1 MSDDNAPETPKAE
14 DGAKRRL
21 AFDWRAA
28 ATRLR
33 QPVVLISAAALIIGF
48 GGGVLTAKTIEA
60 ARGAGSPAA
69 ATATKGGVDWPF
81 FGKPRGANAP
91 RQGVP
96 KPEGFAVWRS
106 RIDTSGR
113 EPLACIEMS
122 RPLDPSKPY
131 ADYVLVSPETGSAPA
146 VTARGSELCLGGL
159 GFTDRRVT
167 LLKGLPGRGKDALA
181 ANADVDFTFGDRPP
195 FVGFAGDGV
204 ILPREEADGVG
215 IETVNVTRLAIEVWR
230 VSDRNLVRKS
240 ITASEPS
247 GEDDWMGPW
256 GDDYPGEDG
265 RKIWSGEVAV
275 RANGAER
282 AVTVFPLGA
291 VLKTM
296 SPGGYVI
303 VARDASGGRAKAE
316 DEEDGYQ
323 NRTAMSRRWVIFTDM
338 ALMSY
343 SGSEGVD
350 AVVRSL
356 KSAKTIAGVPV
367 SLVAANGETLA
378 EAKTDASGRVRFA
391 RPLLE
396 GKLGMRPK
404 MLMAYGGQGDLAV
417 LDLERSPVDL
427 SRQGIGGRN
436 DEASVTAGRDSRTN
450 IDGYL
455 YADRGIYRPGETVHL
470 VGLVR
475 DRTAVAADRKG
486 SLVISRPSGVEY
498 QRFAFDKTADGA
510 VARDILLPKTAP
522 RGRWTARIEI
532 EGLDDPAGQMSFSVE
547 DFAPQRLA
555 VDVEGQA
562 ATPIRAGEDRAVLV
576 TSRFLYGAP
585 GAGLQVQG
593 EARIAADP
601 TPFPKFRDYQFGD
614 EQTPFQ
620 EQVQDPTT
628 TVTDGAGRANLN
640 IPATLAGDTHVPL
653 KALVT
658 ASVFEPGGRP
668 VRESVTLRLRPRPLY
683 LGVKIDQGDAGR
695 RDTPVSFDIVAL
707 DAAGNRV
714 AAQGVA
720 WTLVTE
726 NWDYDWYQQNGR
738 WQYRRTS
745 RDVVAARGT
754 GNISAAQALRLTRRL
769 GWGDYRLEL
778 VGPSGARTVVKFA
791 AGWGSPAR
799 EDDSPDLVRVS
810 AGTKQYAQ
818 GDTVEITVKAPY
830 EGEAQIAVATDHVI
844 DFKTVHIPAG
854 GTTVRLKTSAEWG
867 GGAYVMATVIQP
879 RDPVATPKPRRA
891 MGLVY
896 VPLEPRGR
904 RLTVDIGTP
913 AKLESRAAIEVP
925 VKVNGLG
932 FGQRARVTIAAV
944 DEGILR
950 LTKFDSPDPVKWYFG
965 KRALGV
971 DYRDDYARLLNPNL
985 GAPAGVSFGGDEI
998 GGEGLTVTPIKTVA
1012 LWSGVVETGLDG
1024 RAVIK
1029 LPAAEFNGELR
1040 LMAVAWTDKAVGSGS
1055 KAMTVREA
1063 VVADLNLPR
1072 FLSPG
1077 DKAVATLELHNLEG
1091 KAGNYE
1097 ASVTATGGVVAAFK
1111 KLVALVVGQ
1120 RTIQRIDVAAP
1131 GSTGISNVAM
1141 RVAGPGFSTAKAYPI
1156 QTRLGWGAETRTIT
1170 ELQRPGEAFTPS
1182 SQVMQG
1188 LAQGSVTLQVSYSP
1202 FKGFDPAAVALALG
1216 RYPYGCTEQL
1226 VSAAYPLLYATKFTD
1241 DPKLKRTSPALNA
1254 AIGQILDRQSL
1265 DGSFGLWRVGD
1276 GEADP
1281 WLGAYVT
1288 DFLIE
1293 AKGQGAPVPQDA
1305 IDRALGAMRLV
1316 SKPDGYTSVAYRMSY
1331 PDWWAGGHMASEA
1344 ATKRMRSRASAYA
1357 LYVMAKG
1364 KKGDLARL
1372 RWWHD
1377 VQMKSDNDPVARAQV
1392 AAGLAMMGDA
1402 ARARSALRGAI
1413 QKIGYRDETDWYQ
1426 SPLRDLAA
1434 VITYAHEAGE
1444 LGTARQLQ
1452 GRLDGAVRDPDN
1464 LNTQEQA
1471 RLLQAAHAMLE
1482 AAGPIKVTA
1491 TGAYA
1496 LAPVAGQPRW
1506 AVGKLADAKFVNA
1519 GTGALWRTVTV
1530 RGTAVS
1536 PPGADSAGIGVSKTL
1551 WSLNGGRVDPIAI
1564 AQGDRVIV
1572 QISGRSSQGRS
1583 MMMVIDDALPAGF
1596 EVETVLGP
1604 EDAQSG
1610 PFRFLGELS
1619 GVSVQEKRD
1628 DRYVAALNLPGNQAF
1643 TVAYVARAVTPGA
1656 FYLPGVEARDMYKP
1670 GVFGRS
1676 AGGQIVIAAG
1686 P

>member
-1 MSDDNAPETPKAE
+1 MSDDNAPEPPRAT
-14 DGAKRRL
+14 DGGKRRFS
-21 AFDWRAA
+21 FDWRA
-28 ATRLR
+28 TGRRLR
-33 QPVVLISAAALIIGF
+33 QPVVLISAAALLIGF
-48 GGGVLTAKTIEA
+48 GGGVLAAKTVGA
-60 ARGAGSPAA
+60 VRRGGAET
-69 ATATKGGVDWPF
+69 ATASRGGIDWPL
-81 FGKPRGANAP
+81 FGKPRAAGAP
-91 RQGVP
+91 RQGAP
-96 KPEGFAVWRS
+96 KPEGFAVWRT
-106 RIDTSGR
+106 RVDTSGR

-122 RPLDPSKPY
+122 RPLDPAKPY
-131 ADYVLVSPETGSAPA
+131 ADFVLVSPETGSAPA

-167 LLKGLPGRGKDALA
+167 LLKGLPGRGMDALA

-204 ILPREEADGVG
+204 ILPREEADGVA

-240 ITASEPS
+240 ITVSEPS
-247 GEDDWMGPW
+247 GEDDYMGSW
-256 GDDYPGEDG
+256 GDDYPGDDG
-265 RKIWSGEVAV
+265 RKIWSGEMAV

-282 AVTVFPLGA
+282 ATTVFPLGA

-296 SPGGYVI
+296 APGGYVV
-303 VARDASGGRAKAE
+303 VARDASGGRAKADE
-316 DEEDGYQ
+316 DEESGQ
-323 NRTAMSRRWVIFTDM
+323 ARTAMSRRWVIFTDM

-378 EAKTDASGRVRFA
+378 EGKTDASGRVRFA
-391 RPLLE
+391 KPLLE

-404 MLMAYGGQGDLAV
+404 MLMAYGAQADLAV

-436 DEASVTAGRDSRTN
+436 DDSAVTDGRDSRTN

-455 YADRGIYRPGETVHL
+455 YGDRGIYRPGETVHL

-475 DRTAVAADRKG
+475 DRTGVAADRKG
-486 SLVISRPSGVEY
+486 ALVISRPSGVEY
-498 QRFAFDKTADGA
+498 QRFAFDKTASGA
-510 VARDILLPKTAP
+510 VARDILLPKSAP
-522 RGRWTARIEI
+522 RGRWTAKLQI
-532 EGLDDPAGQMSFSVE
+532 EGIDAPAGQMSFSVE

-555 VDVEGQA
+555 VDVEGQPA
-562 ATPIRAGEDRAVLV
+562 VPIRAGEERAVVV

-601 TPFPKFRDYQFGD
+601 TPFAKFSDYRFGD

-620 EQVQDPTT
+620 EKVLDPTT
-628 TVTDGAGRANLN
+628 TVTDGAGRANLSFS
-640 IPATLAGDTHVPL
+640 ATIAGDTPVPL

-668 VRESVTLRLRPRPLY
+668 VREGVTLRLRPRPLY
-683 LGVKIDQGDAGR
+683 LGVKIDQADGGR
-695 RDTPVSFDIVAL
+695 RDTPVSFDIIAL
-707 DAAGNRV
+707 NAAGERV
-714 AAQGVA
+714 AAQGVT
-720 WTLVTE
+720 WTLVSE
-726 NWDYDWYQQNGR
+726 NWDYDWYQQDGR

-754 GNISAAQALRLTRRL
+754 GAISAGQALRLTRRL

-778 VGPSGARTVVKFA
+778 AGPSEARTVVKFA
-791 AGWGSPAR
+791 AGWGAPAR

-810 AGTKQYAQ
+810 AGAKQYAQ
-818 GDTVEITVKAPY
+818 GDTVEVTVKAPY
-830 EGEAQIAVATDHVI
+830 EGEAQIAVATDRII
-844 DFKTVHIPAG
+844 DFKTVHVPAG

-891 MGLVY
+891 MGLAY
-896 VPLEPRGR
+896 VALEPRGR

-913 AKLESRAAIEVP
+913 AKLESRVAVEVP

-932 FGQRARVTIAAV
+932 LGQRAHVTIAAV

-950 LTKFDSPDPVKWYFG
+950 LTKFDSPDPIKWYFG
-965 KRALGV
+965 KRALNV

-985 GAPAGVSFGGDEI
+985 GPAASVNFGGDEI

-1012 LWSGVVETGLDG
+1012 LWSGIVETGLDG
-1024 RAVIK
+1024 RAVVK
-1029 LPAAEFNGELR
+1029 LPAAGFNGELR
-1040 LMAVAWTDKAVGSGS
+1040 VMAVAWTDKAVGSGS
-1055 KAMTVREA
+1055 RAMTVREA

-1077 DKAVATLELHNLEG
+1077 DKAIATLELHNLEG

-1097 ASVTATGGVVAAFK
+1097 ATVTSSGGVVAAFR

-1120 RTIQRIDVAAP
+1120 RTVERLDVAAP
-1131 GSTGISNVAM
+1131 GATGVSHVAM
-1141 RVAGPGFSTAKAYPI
+1141 KVTGPGFSTAKDYPI
-1156 QTRLGWGAETRTIT
+1156 QTRLGWGPETRTFT
-1170 ELQRPGEAFTPS
+1170 DLQRPGEAFTPS
-1182 SQVMQG
+1182 PQVMQG

-1226 VSAAYPLLYATKFTD
+1226 VSAAYPLLYATRFSD
-1241 DPKLKRTSPALNA
+1241 DPKLNRTSPALNA

-1293 AKGQGAPVPQDA
+1293 AQSQGAPVPQDA
-1305 IDRALGAMRLV
+1305 IDRALNAMRLV
-1316 SKPDGYTSVAYRMSY
+1316 SKPEGYTSVAYRMEY
-1331 PDWWAGGHMASEA
+1331 PDWWAGSQKASQE

-1357 LYVMAKG
+1357 LYTLAKG
-1364 KKGDLARL
+1364 KSGDLARL

-1377 VQMKSDNDPVARAQV
+1377 VEMKSDEDPVARAQV

-1413 QKIGYRDETDWYQ
+1413 SRIGYRDPADWYQ

-1434 VITYAHEAGE
+1434 VITYAYEAGE

-1452 GRLDGAVRDPDN
+1452 ARLDGAVRDPDS

-1471 RLLQAAHAMLE
+1471 RLLQAAHAMLQ
-1482 AAGPIKVTA
+1482 AAGPVKISA
-1491 TGAYA
+1491 TGVYG
-1496 LAPVAGQPRW
+1496 LSPVAGQPRW
-1506 AVGKLADAKFVNA
+1506 AVGRLADARFVNA
-1519 GTGALWRTVTV
+1519 GTGVLWRTVTV
-1530 RGTAVS
+1530 QGTAVN
-1536 PPGADSAGIGVSKTL
+1536 PPGASASGIGVIKTL
-1551 WSLNGGRVDPIAI
+1551 WGLNGGRIDPNAI
-1564 AQGDRVIV
+1564 AQGDRIIV

-1604 EDAQSG
+1604 EDAQGG
-1610 PFRFLGELS
+1610 PFRFLGQLS
-1619 GVSVQEKRD
+1619 SVSVQERRD
-1628 DRYVAALNLPGNQAF
+1628 DRYVAALNLPGNQPF

-1656 FYLPGVEARDMYKP
+1656 FFLPGVEARDMYKP
-1670 GVFGRS
+1670 AVFGRS
-1676 AGGQIVIAAG
+1676 AGGQVVIAAG
-1686 P
+1686 G